1 MKKFSDK
8 RGSKKKKKK
17 IKSFEK
23 LFNFIC
29 FLESSDGGGGG
40 GNGCSDLLCY
50 GAVFG
55 GGWRF
60 GGLRWI
66 DTGSEFGL
74 CYLCWIFLFAVFW
87 WVLLYFLSTD

>member
-8 RGSKKKKKK
+8 RGSKKKKK

-23 LFNFIC
+23 LSNFIC
-29 FLESSDGGGGG
+29 FLDISSDGG
-40 GNGCSDLLCY
+40 NGCGDLLCY

-74 CYLCWIFLFAVFW
+74 CYWCWIFFFAVFL
-87 WVLLYFLSTD
+87 VGFVVFFIDRLI